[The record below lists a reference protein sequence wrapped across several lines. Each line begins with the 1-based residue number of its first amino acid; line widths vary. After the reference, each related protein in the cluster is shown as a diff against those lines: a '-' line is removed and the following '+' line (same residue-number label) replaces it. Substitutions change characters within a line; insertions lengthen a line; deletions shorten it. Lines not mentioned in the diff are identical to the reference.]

1 MIIESKA
8 QASTKNIPI
17 EQLVNRIGKYL
28 SKTLDGVYNY
38 KKNVQ
43 TFDLYTV
50 VYYQYPI
57 MPSRPGGEKRYSD
70 LEEMR
75 LNISLTSYSNKIRVN
90 LIEIS
95 PEEQTLK
102 HFVLREKDTIELVVA
117 REKIESEIR
126 KTLNKVFEGYIFIY

>member
-102 HFVLREKDTIELVVA
+102 HFVLREKDIIELVVA